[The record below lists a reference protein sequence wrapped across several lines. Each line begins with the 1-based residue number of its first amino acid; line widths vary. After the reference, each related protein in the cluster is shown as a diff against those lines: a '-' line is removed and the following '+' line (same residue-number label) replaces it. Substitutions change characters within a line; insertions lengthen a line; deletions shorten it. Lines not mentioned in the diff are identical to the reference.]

1 MANNPIIT
9 ASVVDTNPNTIA
21 LTRNSAVLIR
31 YHSIA
36 EATMSATATAQGAS
50 INLDMYI
57 IRNGNET
64 GYGSTHAFVGVEDNL
79 FTFSAEDSMG
89 NVGMA
94 EVTPHMVAYEKLTC
108 NIGNNRPDGEGNMA
122 LSCSGAFYNGCLGI
136 PGEGVNNTLTVRYSY
151 QSSGGITG
159 SGTMSVQTSF
169 NSYVATANLTGL
181 DYQQS
186 YTFTVMASDALN
198 NVTASTA
205 GVRSKPVFHWGES
218 DFQFEVPVSFND
230 EITVGS
236 THSIYDH
243 NGILTVQSLATNFN
257 GVVMQYGK
265 SVSFS
270 ECGTWYPNLS
280 CAGPYVTASGWYT
293 KTGNV
298 VTVGFFIKQHCDSG
312 YSNYNVT
319 ISGLP
324 FTPVCSAAGGG
335 MCSGALVS
343 AGFDFQCFVAET
355 SGNITTRVQACN
367 NTSSANLLTSASGC
381 KYPTGGGELTVS
393 GTITYMTS

>member
-159 SGTMSVQTSF
+159 SGTMSVQTSG

-236 THSIYDH
+236 ANRIYD
-243 NGILTVQSLATNFN
+243 NGGILTVFSLATDFR
-257 GVVMQYGK
+257 GGVMQYGK
-265 SVSFS
+265 SVSFA
-270 ECGTWYPNLS
+270 EYGTWEPELTCPGVYWSRN
-280 CAGPYVTASGWYT
+280 GWYI
-293 KTGNV
+293 KSGNV
-298 VTVGFFIKQHCDSG
+298 VTVGFHIKMTCDYG
-312 YSNYNVT
+312 YNNYNVI

-324 FTPVCSAAGGG
+324 FIPAIAVAGGG
-335 MCSGALVS
+335 MCSGAYVS
-343 AGFDFQCFVAET
+343 AGFNFQSFVAET

-367 NTSSANLLTSASGC
+367 NTSAGNLATSASGC
-381 KYPTGGGELTVS
+381 WYPSGNGDITLS
-393 GTITYMTS
+393 GTITYMTA